1 MDDNKLDKH
10 KKEITTS
17 TVGNIIANIGGIC
30 LLIGLC
36 IAIYTYLGLITGLC
50 AGGIL
55 LIIVGCII
63 AGDNEEDRY

>member
-1 MDDNKLDKH
+1 MDDNKLKENKKITADK
-10 KKEITTS
+10 
-17 TVGNIIANIGGIC
+17 VGNVIANIGGIC
-30 LLIGLC
+30 LIIGLC

-63 AGDNEEDRY
+63 AGDSEEQDRY